1 MVESGSESE
10 SPLRLIL
17 HKSPKL
23 KMRPHA
29 VSLKELETPKFNA
42 NSKEDPTTVALFAQD
57 EISPHSR

>member
-42 NSKEDPTTVALFAQD
+42 NSKDVSTTGAVFA
-57 EISPHSR
+57 

>member
-10 SPLRLIL
+10 SPLRLSM
-17 HKSPKL
+17 HKSAKL

-29 VSLKELETPKFNA
+29 VSLKELETPKFSSLCKDVPA
-42 NSKEDPTTVALFAQD
+42 TVALFAQD

>member
-42 NSKEDPTTVALFAQD
+42 SSNEDPTKVALFA
-57 EISPHSR
+57 